1 MSNLAELRALA
12 HARRPLLKLVAETVE
27 LQATQSGLRGACP
40 FHPDASRG
48 LYIHNGRFHCF
59 SCGVGGD
66 VVDWWMR
73 LHGGDENAAA
83 AYLTRDA
90 PGDGVDNDQKPC

>member
-12 HARRPLLKLVAETVE
+12 QARSPLVKLVADTVE

-40 FHPDASRG
+40 FHPDATRG
-48 LYIHNGRFHCF
+48 LYVHNGRFHCF
-59 SCGVGGD
+59 SCGAGGD

-73 LHGGDENAAA
+73 LHRADEETAA
-83 AYLTRDA
+83 AYLTRRA
-90 PGDGVDNDQKPC
+90 SGDGADHDKKPC